1 MQRIGYHIFS
11 SDGTDDV
18 FESFYDKLEEF
29 HKLYVDK
36 LLIYSAI
43 SIGANLEVSESV
55 RISDDVDYGFINI
68 LNKELK
74 HAKPII
80 EVEHTISKDL
90 DCSINFFYV
99 QGEEV
104 EGFYISEISTDIDD
118 PTKTHYQLF
127 NLKNSNIHDL
137 NNHWHTLAEDM

>member
-1 MQRIGYHIFS
+1 MQRIGYHIFL

-29 HKLYVDK
+29 HKLYVNK

-43 SIGANLEVSESV
+43 SINTNLEVSESV

-74 HAKPII
+74 HAKAVI
-80 EVEHTISKDL
+80 EVEHIISEDL

-99 QGEEV
+99 QHEEV